1 MKHDSDRGAR
11 AEHGGGQP
19 CLARAAQCDK
29 AGIPRSGGP
38 QRAAGP
44 VRVAEAEDTGGDAG
58 AAEDGADTD
67 EPRTPWD
74 ELQPAAAPTRTATL
88 AAASTRHDGGRAAL
102 RFERRTPPSQPAY
115 CGTGHHR
122 TQSPT
127 ALGRRHN

>member
-1 MKHDSDRGAR
+1 MTATVAPEPSTAAGNLAWPGPRSVTRR
-11 AEHGGGQP
+11 AS
-19 CLARAAQCDK
+19 R
-29 AGIPRSGGP
+29 RSGGP

-44 VRVAEAEDTGGDAG
+44 VRVVEAEDTGWDAG

-74 ELQPAAAPTRTATL
+74 ELQAAAAPTRTATL